1 MNCGD
6 EAGASSGHLD
16 WRFSQVSGERSAGE
30 EVQEVMGYQRG
41 LGSGVNFPG
50 PRTFKDQR
58 LLQQSTTL
66 EASKNPIRRQVTT
79 PARPSRPSLSSTTC
93 VARRGAETPG
103 SDKNGNTFDHTTKLL
118 PLAWHPTENLIASA
132 AAKSLYM

>member
-50 PRTFKDQR
+50 PRTFKDQ
-58 LLQQSTTL
+58 
-66 EASKNPIRRQVTT
+66 RRQVTT

>member
-1 MNCGD
+1 MGTGCKWLQVLTGMLVTHIIFFDFTGINLPHFNIV
-6 EAGASSGHLD
+6 SSNLQL
-16 WRFSQVSGERSAGE
+16 WKQAKT
-30 EVQEVMGYQRG
+30 Q
-41 LGSGVNFPG
+41 LGNKLV
-50 PRTFKDQR
+50 
-58 LLQQSTTL
+58 L
-66 EASKNPIRRQVTT
+66 ARRQVTT
-79 PARPSRPSLSSTTC
+79 PARPSRPSLSSTTR

>member
-1 MNCGD
+1 MEEYILRKTMLIFECCLNGD
-6 EAGASSGHLD
+6 GL
-16 WRFSQVSGERSAGE
+16 QVAT
-30 EVQEVMGYQRG
+30 
-41 LGSGVNFPG
+41 GSY
-50 PRTFKDQR
+50 
-58 LLQQSTTL
+58 
-66 EASKNPIRRQVTT
+66 RRQVTT
-79 PARPSRPSLSSTTC
+79 PARPSRPSLSSTTR